1 MLTLGE
7 IAEVLGVSKPTA
19 SLLRSGRYGEV
30 AKDSR
35 LPQRYAALVRLIERV
50 RDEAAPERMC
60 MSCPRDDC
68 TGCRVAEL

>member
-30 AKDSR
+30 ATSMR
-35 LPQRYAALVRLIERV
+35 PGLN
-50 RDEAAPERMC
+50 APDN
-60 MSCPRDDC
+60 SPSW
-68 TGCRVAEL
+68 ELGG